1 MVGEIGGNDYNAA
14 LAQDIPVDQ
23 ITKVFVPSV
32 VGAISSGITVSLV
45 TLVILVYEHVISYI
59 HARSFVKLTSP
70 FES

>member
-14 LAQDIPVDQ
+14 LAQNIPVDQ

-32 VGAISSGITVSLV
+32 LGAISSGITVSLV
-45 TLVILVYEHVISYI
+45 TLLVYEHVISYI
-59 HARSFVKLTSP
+59 YTRCFVKLTSP